1 MNTNTI
7 GTLNEKSIHSFI
19 KDYIEPDKQYQEV
32 KVGSYIADI
41 KKDNHIY
48 EIQTQ
53 QFKKL
58 LPKLK
63 YYISNSYN
71 TTIVYPVI
79 QQKYI
84 NWINPDTQQI
94 VERRKSSHK
103 GVIQDIFKELYWIVS
118 YIENPLVELQIILI
132 DVEEYKLLDGYG
144 QNLKRKATKI
154 DKVPTTVKEIIKIE
168 SVSDLEVFIPNTL
181 KEKEFTSAD
190 YIKHTKCNKRWVSSG
205 LKMLREYNI
214 IRIVRKE
221 GNKFV
226 YKVVEG

>member
-1 MNTNTI
+1 MDTNTI
-7 GTLNEKSIHSFI
+7 GTLNEKSVHSFI
-19 KDYIEPDKQYQEV
+19 KEYIEPNKQYQEV
-32 KVGSYIADI
+32 KVDSFIADI
-41 KKDNHIY
+41 KKANHIY

-103 GVIQDIFKELYWIVS
+103 GVIQDIFKELYWIAS

-132 DVEEYKLLDGYG
+132 DAKEYKLLDGYRH
-144 QNLKRKATKI
+144 NLKRKSTKI
-154 DKVPTTVKEIIKIE
+154 DKVPTTVKEIIKIK